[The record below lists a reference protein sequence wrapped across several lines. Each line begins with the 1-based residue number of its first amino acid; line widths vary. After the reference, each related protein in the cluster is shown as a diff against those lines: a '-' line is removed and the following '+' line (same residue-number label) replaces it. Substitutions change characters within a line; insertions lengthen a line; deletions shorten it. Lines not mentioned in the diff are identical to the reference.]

1 MALPCK
7 YKKLSSLLIPVKTEG
22 VLRLKESLL
31 SLPRKQ
37 EKAKA
42 TTYKLKRGQGKGN
55 WADFRTMSIKRD
67 ELKLVNVKAGMA
79 SSTWS
84 YELHQIGSGA
94 VDRNM
99 DPSQTDEAGLY

>member
-7 YKKLSSLLIPVKTEG
+7 YKKIKFSSDSNQNRGSFK
-22 VLRLKESLL
+22 KESLL
-31 SLPRKQ
+31 SLAQKQ

-42 TTYKLKRGQGKGN
+42 TTYKLKRGQEKGN
-55 WADFRTMSIKRD
+55 WADFRIMSIKRD

-99 DPSQTDEAGLY
+99 DPSQTDEAGLC